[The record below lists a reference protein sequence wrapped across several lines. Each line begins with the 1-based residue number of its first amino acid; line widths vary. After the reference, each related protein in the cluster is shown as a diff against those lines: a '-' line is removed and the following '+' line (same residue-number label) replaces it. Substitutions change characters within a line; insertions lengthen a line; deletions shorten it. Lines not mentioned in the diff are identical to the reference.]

1 MKCPSCKVTSKNK
14 AFKNVQKGGKRIEVQ
29 CPHCDQWLTIDPT
42 TMTFKFTG
50 FALILLASM
59 INFFID
65 NESYRLLFSVIALLG
80 ACLAVYG
87 VVRTKLI
94 PIEPSNENK

>member
-1 MKCPSCKVTSKNK
+1 MKCPSCNTVSKNK
-14 AFKNVQKGGKRIEVQ
+14 AFKNIQKDGKRLEVQ
-29 CPHCDQWLTIDPT
+29 CPNCDQWLTIDPT
-42 TMTFKFTG
+42 TMKFKFAG
-50 FALILLASM
+50 FALILLPSL

-65 NESYRLLFSVIALLG
+65 DVHYRLILSVIALLG